1 MKCTFVSV
9 GSEKKSHFAESQ
21 GPTICFY
28 FILFF
33 FMSQLDTNGCLIF
46 FLLLFFFKF
55 AKSHY
60 CLCQTEHWAVG
71 QWPFLAC

>member
-9 GSEKKSHFAESQ
+9 GSEKNHILLKVKVQLFV
-21 GPTICFY
+21 FV
-28 FILFF
+28 FLFF
-33 FMSQLDTNGCLIF
+33 LMSQLDTNGCLIF
-46 FLLLFFFKF
+46 FDYFFFKKF

>member
-46 FLLLFFFKF
+46 FLLLFFLI
-55 AKSHY
+55 
-60 CLCQTEHWAVG
+60 C
-71 QWPFLAC
+71 